1 MFRRLLNATSRG
13 AFLSRPNAH
22 GSECLAAA
30 VSGAFT
36 GATRVRFERLR
47 LFCVAAVAIP
57 LAACVPDDTRERAQ
71 ANAQPQVAAPERADE
86 PAEPRGFSS
95 INVSGETAYRAACA
109 HCHDSGED
117 GAPVTGD
124 PDSWSDRSPLWEA
137 VLAEH
142 AKKGYFGMPAKG
154 GDERLPDTMVSRATE
169 YMLLRTFPDRSPD

>member
-1 MFRRLLNATSRG
+1 MFKRCSNATSRG
-13 AFLSRPNAH
+13 AFRSPPEEH
-22 GSECLAAA
+22 GSESVVAG
-30 VSGAFT
+30 VSRTFT
-36 GATRVRFERLR
+36 GTTRVRFERLR
-47 LFCVAAVAIP
+47 LFYVVALAMP
-57 LAACVPDDTRERAQ
+57 LMACEPDDTLETAPADVQ
-71 ANAQPQVAAPERADE
+71 SQVAATEPTDE
-86 PAEPRGFSS
+86 PTAPKVFSS

-154 GDERLPDTMVSRATE
+154 GDESLPDTMVSRATE
-169 YMLLRTFPDRSPD
+169 YMLLRTFPDRPPD